1 LYDNYFCDMLAHMT
15 LSERSPSLSRMVILW
30 LLSEGP
36 LHGYRIKRILED
48 EGLGFWFPIDYASI
62 YTVLRTLAK
71 GGLIKAA
78 AVEREGQRPERTRF
92 RITREGRR
100 HLAELLE
107 QAWREPRGLADPL
120 QLALAARSELTED
133 SIQSLLMERVAS
145 LQTRLESLERM
156 ARSAPAVEMVDR
168 QMALT
173 QAELGWART
182 QVRSDRNDHRPTT

>member
-1 LYDNYFCDMLAHMT
+1 MLARMA

-62 YTVLRTLAK
+62 YTVLRTLAR

-92 RITREGRR
+92 RITKEGRQ
-100 HLAELLE
+100 HLTELLE

-120 QLALAARSELTED
+120 QLALAARSEITED
-133 SIQSLLMERVAS
+133 RIQTLLTERVAL
-145 LQTRLESLERM
+145 LQTRLELLEM
-156 ARSAPAVEMVDR
+156 LARSAPAVEMVDR
-168 QMALT
+168 QTALT
-173 QAELGWART
+173 RAELGWAQT
-182 QVRSDRNDHRPTT
+182 QVRSKRNDHQSTT

>member
-1 LYDNYFCDMLAHMT
+1 
-15 LSERSPSLSRMVILW
+15 MVILW

-36 LHGYRIKRILED
+36 LHGYRIKKILED

-71 GGLIKAA
+71 ADLIKAMA
-78 AVEREGQRPERTRF
+78 TERAGQRPERTRF
-92 RITREGRR
+92 RITKEGRH
-100 HLAELLE
+100 HLVELLE

-133 SIQSLLMERVAS
+133 RIQTLLTERVTS
-145 LQTRLESLERM
+145 LRTRLELLERL

-173 QAELGWART
+173 QAELGWAQT
-182 QVRSDRNDHRPTT
+182 QVRSNRNDHRST